1 MLKQKV
7 VVADVAKKYDNPISQ
22 LVQVACHFSSEI
34 NLLFDGHKINAKSM
48 MGIMAL
54 CPREGV
60 EMDIETSGADENQ
73 ALNAMSQFLKCV

>member
-34 NLLFDGHKINAKSM
+34 NLLFDGHKINAKSLDSA
-48 MGIMAL
+48 G
-54 CPREGV
+54 R
-60 EMDIETSGADENQ
+60 
-73 ALNAMSQFLKCV
+73 F